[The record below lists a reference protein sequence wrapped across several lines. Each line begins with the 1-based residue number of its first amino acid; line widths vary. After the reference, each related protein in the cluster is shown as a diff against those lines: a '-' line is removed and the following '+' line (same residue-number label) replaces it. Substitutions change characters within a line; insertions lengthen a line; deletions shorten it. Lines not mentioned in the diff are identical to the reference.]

1 MNSFLLAFFYF
12 LPFLL
17 SAPEV
22 PFAVEITNV
31 KKAKGKLWIAIFKP
45 EEKFGENVQPRIYK
59 IIEVKTAANQTAD
72 FNLAPGKY
80 ALAVYHDLNGNS
92 VLDKNF
98 FGIPK
103 EPYGFSNDFRPK
115 FSPPSFSDCEFEVS
129 GPGQKIVVKLTN

>member
-1 MNSFLLAFFYF
+1 MNSFLLLLFYF
-12 LPFLL
+12 LPILPA
-17 SAPEV
+17 APAV

-45 EEKFGENVQPRIYK
+45 DEKFGENVQPGIYK
-59 IIEVKTAANQTAD
+59 IIEVKTTVNHTAD
-72 FNLAPGKY
+72 FNLVPGKY
-80 ALAVYHDLNGNS
+80 ALAVFHDLNEND

-115 FSPPSFSDCEFEVS
+115 FSPPSFSDCAFDVS

>member
-1 MNSFLLAFFYF
+1 MNSFLLVFFHF

-22 PFAVEITNV
+22 PLVVEITNV
-31 KKAKGKLWIAIFKP
+31 KKAKGQLWIAIFKP
-45 EEKFGENVQPRIYK
+45 EEKFGENVQPGIYK

-72 FNLAPGKY
+72 FNLVPGKY
-80 ALAVYHDLNGNS
+80 ALAVFHDLNGNS

-98 FGIPK
+98 IGIPK

-115 FSPPSFSDCEFEVS
+115 FSPPSFSDCAFEIS
-129 GPGQKIVVKLTN
+129 PPRQKIVVKLTN